1 MKQPENIR
9 NIAICAHIDHGKCVS
24 GDTKVFLNNGKLVSA
39 KDLFDRYENKG
50 KVVKDFI
57 EKVVDVKDFNV
68 ETISFNKV
76 TNKLEKKKIDF
87 MWRIKT
93 DEKLLKVRCLD
104 NKEISVTPEHK
115 FLVSDKNYKVVEKRG
130 SDLRE
135 GDYIISPRSL
145 DYEPITTDELEST
158 LLHELSKDIGFIAK
172 VNENFKEFLH
182 EKIIKNDRK
191 KIWEIVKSPLK
202 FLSFYH
208 CAWKGRYRLID
219 LVNLAKIFKISDF
232 ELYQNIEFLN
242 YRASLRKEFKNS
254 IYIKLPKT
262 HNQWRDFFYLLGLM
276 WGDGDVNF
284 WISTTDELIK
294 KEVKRICS
302 SIFGVEPQIRIY
314 ENKCP
319 RIDLKAGLT
328 FKKILTTLFDFPTK
342 RKSHKIKMPSLI
354 QSLPKD
360 ILSEFLK
367 GYFDTDGYCSG
378 GKHYN
383 EISISSAS
391 EMMIKDLQL
400 SLLKF
405 GCLSKIYKK
414 DAKLKDKLFP
424 SWHLTISGFYSLS
437 NFKDKIDF
445 KLEYKKEN
453 LEKSVNRSEL
463 NINTDYLPFELNS
476 VRSGKRGVS
485 LYQLE
490 NLKIE
495 GLLSEIAKKNL
506 FLNKIKE
513 IKEIEN
519 VDGIVYDFTV
529 SDNHNFIAEGMIV
542 HNTTFSDNLIAGAGM
557 MSEELAGKQLVL
569 DFHEDEQ
576 ERGITIDA
584 ANVSMVHDYE
594 GKEYLI
600 NLIDTPGHVDFGGD
614 VTRAMRAVDG
624 CIVLV
629 DAVEGIMPQTET
641 VLRQALKERVKP
653 TLFINKVDRLI
664 KEVKLTPEQMQER
677 FIKIIND
684 INKLITSIAPEEFKS
699 AWHVSVKDSSVSF
712 GSAFH
717 KWALNFEFMKKTNI
731 SFKNIIEHYQEGE
744 KYKGLG
750 KEAPLHLVVLSMVI
764 KHLPNPIVAQKYRI
778 PTIWRGDKESEEGKA
793 LINCDP
799 NGPVAF
805 ICTKI
810 VIDKHAGEV
819 AAGRLF
825 SGTMKQG
832 QDIYMNQAK
841 KDVRLQQVSVYNGA
855 KRETIDSVP
864 AGNIIGLTGLR
875 GIFTGETVSSKPI
888 EPFEEIKHIF
898 EPVITMSIEAKKPSD
913 LPRLVEILKQVNK
926 EDPTITI
933 QINEE
938 TGENLLSGMGELHL
952 EVKINRIK
960 TEKGLDVI
968 SSPPIVVY
976 RETIKKKSI
985 EVEGKSPNKHNK
997 FYLTVEPLPDNIYEA
1012 IKSGELKTGRVR
1024 KKDREIWDKFVGLG
1038 LDAKEARKVT
1048 DIFKGNLFIDNTRGV
1063 IHIGEVMEML
1073 LDAFEEIMSNG
1084 PLAKEPCVKVLVR
1097 LNDCKLHEDA
1107 IHRGPAQVLPAVRDA
1122 IREAM
1127 INSNA
1132 IMFEPLQI
1140 VQIEAPLEYMGE
1152 LSKLAQNKRGQ
1163 LLDMTQEGEHLTLKA
1178 KLPVAEM
1185 FGLASDLRSA
1195 TGGRGNYYIV
1205 DQVFEKL
1212 PEDLQARI
1220 IKQIRQRKGLKIE
1233 E

>member
-1 MKQPENIR
+1 MTEKMVEKVVRLMKQPENIR

-219 LVNLAKIFKISDF
+219 LVKLAKI
-232 ELYQNIEFLN
+232 
-242 YRASLRKEFKNS
+242 
-254 IYIKLPKT
+254 

-294 KEVKRICS
+294 KEVKSICS

-414 DAKLKDKLFP
+414 DAKLTDKLFP
-424 SWHLTISGFYSLS
+424 SWHLTIRGFYSLS

-576 ERGITIDA
+576 ERGITID
-584 ANVSMVHDYE
+584 
-594 GKEYLI
+594 
-600 NLIDTPGHVDFGGD
+600 
-614 VTRAMRAVDG
+614 
-624 CIVLV
+624 
-629 DAVEGIMPQTET
+629 
-641 VLRQALKERVKP
+641 
-653 TLFINKVDRLI
+653 
-664 KEVKLTPEQMQER
+664 
-677 FIKIIND
+677 
-684 INKLITSIAPEEFKS
+684 
-699 AWHVSVKDSSVSF
+699 
-712 GSAFH
+712 
-717 KWALNFEFMKKTNI
+717 
-731 SFKNIIEHYQEGE
+731 
-744 KYKGLG
+744 
-750 KEAPLHLVVLSMVI
+750 
-764 KHLPNPIVAQKYRI
+764 
-778 PTIWRGDKESEEGKA
+778 
-793 LINCDP
+793 
-799 NGPVAF
+799 
-805 ICTKI
+805 
-810 VIDKHAGEV
+810 
-819 AAGRLF
+819 
-825 SGTMKQG
+825 
-832 QDIYMNQAK
+832 
-841 KDVRLQQVSVYNGA
+841 
-855 KRETIDSVP
+855 
-864 AGNIIGLTGLR
+864 
-875 GIFTGETVSSKPI
+875 
-888 EPFEEIKHIF
+888 
-898 EPVITMSIEAKKPSD
+898 
-913 LPRLVEILKQVNK
+913 
-926 EDPTITI
+926 
-933 QINEE
+933 
-938 TGENLLSGMGELHL
+938 
-952 EVKINRIK
+952 
-960 TEKGLDVI
+960 
-968 SSPPIVVY
+968 
-976 RETIKKKSI
+976 
-985 EVEGKSPNKHNK
+985 
-997 FYLTVEPLPDNIYEA
+997 
-1012 IKSGELKTGRVR
+1012 
-1024 KKDREIWDKFVGLG
+1024 
-1038 LDAKEARKVT
+1038 
-1048 DIFKGNLFIDNTRGV
+1048 
-1063 IHIGEVMEML
+1063 
-1073 LDAFEEIMSNG
+1073 
-1084 PLAKEPCVKVLVR
+1084 
-1097 LNDCKLHEDA
+1097 
-1107 IHRGPAQVLPAVRDA
+1107 
-1122 IREAM
+1122 
-1127 INSNA
+1127 
-1132 IMFEPLQI
+1132 
-1140 VQIEAPLEYMGE
+1140 
-1152 LSKLAQNKRGQ
+1152 
-1163 LLDMTQEGEHLTLKA
+1163 
-1178 KLPVAEM
+1178 
-1185 FGLASDLRSA
+1185 
-1195 TGGRGNYYIV
+1195 
-1205 DQVFEKL
+1205 
-1212 PEDLQARI
+1212 
-1220 IKQIRQRKGLKIE
+1220 
-1233 E
+1233 